1 MLESWMCFF
10 FYFQRNSI
18 VETLIL
24 ESNELGGYGAKCI
37 ADAITRNEY
46 LTEIVSYHHMHL
58 TLYIV
63 SYVP

>member
-1 MLESWMCFF
+1 MGFF
-10 FYFQRNSI
+10 NFQRNSI

-46 LTEIVSYHHMHL
+46 LTEIVSYQHMHQ

-63 SYVP
+63 SLICTLKHIR

>member
-1 MLESWMCFF
+1 MVFF
-10 FYFQRNSI
+10 NFQRNSI

-46 LTEIVSYHHMHL
+46 LTEIVSYLHMHQ

-63 SYVP
+63 SLICTLKHIR

>member
-1 MLESWMCFF
+1 MMVFF
-10 FYFQRNSI
+10 NFQRNST

-46 LTEIVSYHHMHL
+46 LTEIVSHYHRHL
-58 TLYIV
+58 ALSIV
-63 SYVP
+63 SLYTLNIK

>member
-1 MLESWMCFF
+1 MMVFF
-10 FYFQRNSI
+10 NFQRNST

-46 LTEIVSYHHMHL
+46 LTEIVSHYHRHQAL
-58 TLYIV
+58 SIVFLYTLNIK
-63 SYVP
+63 

>member
-1 MLESWMCFF
+1 MGFF
-10 FYFQRNSI
+10 NFQRNSI

-46 LTEIVSYHHMHL
+46 LTEIVSYQHMHK

-63 SYVP
+63 SLICTLKHIR

>member
-1 MLESWMCFF
+1 MVFF
-10 FYFQRNSI
+10 NFQRNSI

-46 LTEIVSYHHMHL
+46 LTEIVSYQHMHQ

-63 SYVP
+63 SLICTLKHIR

>member
-1 MLESWMCFF
+1 MLESWMLF